1 MYVVFTD
8 LFISCFDGWK
18 GADCTECMPLAGCVN
33 GKCTDHPHTCNC
45 SPGWEGAL
53 CDTPI
58 CE

>member
-1 MYVVFTD
+1 MIFTD